1 MNHLY
6 LETPAPQQ
14 ISQIERSKPLCLTAA
29 SWCQFVWGPGWLEV
43 ISVENDHKSLLQ
55 LQAFVGVSSS
65 PGKDLPFILGQSG
78 LTNIK
83 HFNMIIIFL

>member
-14 ISQIERSKPLCLTAA
+14 ISQIELSKPLCLTGA

-65 PGKDLPFILGQSG
+65 PGKDFTFYSLSARF
-78 LTNIK
+78 NIQT
-83 HFNMIIIFL
+83 FNMIIISL